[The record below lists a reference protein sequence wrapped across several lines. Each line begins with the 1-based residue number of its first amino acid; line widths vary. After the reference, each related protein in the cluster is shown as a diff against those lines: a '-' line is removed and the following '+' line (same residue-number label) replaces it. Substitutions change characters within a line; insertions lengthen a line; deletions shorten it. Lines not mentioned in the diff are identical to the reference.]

1 MTDKEFLSK
10 QKHIYVITYDGERLH
25 CEKFPVIYLNLQYVY
40 YRQNGCDELKKI
52 CFGSVRDTIDDADL
66 VYLDRYGKRYV
77 WNVPKDFNEKN
88 AEYMK
93 DVKKKKLKITYERL
107 KKDCEYAKRC
117 FEDAEEKLRKLESS
131 MNADEN

>member
-10 QKHIYVITYDGERLH
+10 YKYIYVITCDGDRLH

-88 AEYMK
+88 AEYMN

-107 KKDCEYAKRC
+107 KKDCEYAKRR
-117 FEDAEEKLRKLESS
+117 FKEAEEKLYKLESS